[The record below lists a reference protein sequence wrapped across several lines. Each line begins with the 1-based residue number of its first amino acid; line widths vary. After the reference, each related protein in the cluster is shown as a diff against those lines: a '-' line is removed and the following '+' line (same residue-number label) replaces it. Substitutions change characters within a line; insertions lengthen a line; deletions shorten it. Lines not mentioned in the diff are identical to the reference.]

1 MKWNNYTNTS
11 NLLIKIKIIIMML
24 KTTTAIIII
33 VIIIATIK
41 IIMIINKGD
50 RREKEREIYSN
61 KRAIMYY
68 YSTVTSKISNAVT
81 FTNHIFSPYI
91 LHKAKIQHYTIVF
104 LISRK

>member
-50 RREKEREIYSN
+50 RREKERDI
-61 KRAIMYY
+61 
-68 YSTVTSKISNAVT
+68 
-81 FTNHIFSPYI
+81 
-91 LHKAKIQHYTIVF
+91 
-104 LISRK
+104 